1 SVDPKM
7 ARVCWREG
15 IAFPG
20 LVSVAI
26 IVWAAIP
33 GLPIAT
39 STPVLL
45 FIYAWMSCS
54 MAAAYLVNRLS
65 AWSPAHR
72 LIAPLVYVVGYGPL
86 LCAMTAAAY
95 VKELQCAEMRWE
107 KSEETGA
114 VGALAE

>member
-1 SVDPKM
+1 VM

-20 LVSVAI
+20 LISVAI
-26 IVWAAIP
+26 IVWAAVP
-33 GLPIAT
+33 GVALAS
-39 STPVLL
+39 STPELL

-54 MAAAYLVNRLS
+54 MAAAYLVKVLS
-65 AWSPAHR
+65 GWSRAGW

-95 VKELQCAEMRWE
+95 VKELRGAEMRWE
-107 KSEETGA
+107 KTEKTGA
-114 VGALAE
+114 VGDFV